1 MMRNVNSVAYVIINK
16 PFRIKHLLNVVDVLQ
31 CNKNSFFFV
40 ARTQN
45 LCKYMH

>member
-1 MMRNVNSVAYVIINK
+1 MRNVNSVAYVIINK

-31 CNKNSFFFV
+31 CNKKFFFV